1 MTLLQLLD
9 RLQSDPRLSSRI
21 AAWKTIP
28 ARPANSSP
36 FPDAVNRDLVRAL
49 HHRGIESLY
58 THQAEA
64 FSAVHAGEHIVVV
77 TPTASGKTLC
87 YNLPVLNRILEEPD
101 ARALYLFPTKAL
113 SADQVDELQQLVKA
127 LNADIKTFTYDGD
140 TPASARRAI
149 RAAGHVVVTNPD
161 MLHTAILPH
170 HTKWLRLFE
179 NLRYVIIDELHQYR
193 GVFGS
198 HVANVIRRLSR
209 ICRFY
214 GSDPQ
219 FICTSA
225 TIGNPKEHA
234 QRLIGRPVTLVDR
247 TGAPAGEK
255 VIAFINPPVVNRE
268 LGIRADTLMEVRDL
282 ASELIR
288 NQIPTITFGRS
299 RLAAE
304 LLTTYL
310 KDLATHHGRDPET
323 VRGYRAGYLP
333 SERRAIERGLREG
346 EIRAVAATNALELGI
361 DIGQLSAA
369 ILAGYPGTIASTWQ
383 QMGRAGRTSELA
395 AAFLVATS
403 DPLDQ
408 YLMTHPE
415 YFFDQSPEHAL
426 INPDNTLVLTSHLK
440 CAVFELPVDHD
451 EPYGASVQAE
461 IMRHLQSQQIVHD
474 DGRRWHYVADRFP
487 AEEIS
492 LRSASTENVVIID
505 ETDPKPQVVGEVDL
519 ASAPA
524 LVHEHAIYMH
534 LSQQYHVERLDWE
547 QRKAYVKRVEVDY
560 YTDAEIAVGIDVLSE
575 DAGARGPFPR
585 AHGDVVVTYRP
596 TIFKKL
602 KLFTQETVGWGQIT
616 LPETT
621 MHTTGAWWVLPEVI
635 ARPDPPVIARP
646 TGPKQSPTWSNDRL
660 QGALAALSHALHN
673 IAPLYLMCDPNDL
686 GRVHEIRSPHTGRP
700 TIYLYERAPGGVGLA
715 ERLFRFHDELV
726 KAAIDLVSNCGCEWG
741 CPSCVGPV
749 LEVGSSGKA
758 DCLTILSSVIASPEM
773 SRPSSRGPEGR
784 GDLLANEIA
793 SSLRSSQ

>member
-1 MTLLQLLD
+1 MTLHQILDQL
-9 RLQSDPRLSSRI
+9 RANPPRAGRI
-21 AAWKTIP
+21 AVWREFAAQP
-28 ARPANSSP
+28 AQFAP
-36 FPDAVNRDLVRAL
+36 FPSAVSPGLAAAL
-49 HHRGIESLY
+49 RRRGIASLY
-58 THQAEA
+58 SHQADA
-64 FSAVHAGEHIVVV
+64 FTTVHQGQNIVVV

-87 YNLPVLNRILEEPD
+87 YNLPVLNRILEEPG

-113 SADQVDELQQLVKA
+113 SADQVDELQQLVNT
-127 LNADIKTFTYDGD
+127 LRADIKTYTYDGD

-179 NLRYVIIDELHQYR
+179 NLRYVVIDELHQYR

-198 HVANVIRRLSR
+198 HVANVIRRLQR

-214 GSDPQ
+214 GSAPQ

-225 TIGNPKEHA
+225 TIGNPQEHA
-234 QRLIGRPVTLVDR
+234 ERMLGQPVTLINR
-247 TGAPAGEK
+247 SGAPSGEK

-268 LGIRADTLMEVRDL
+268 LGIRRDTLLEVRDL
-282 ASELIR
+282 ASDLIR
-288 NQIPTITFGRS
+288 NVIPTIVFGRS

-310 KDLATHHGRDPET
+310 TDLAREHGHDPAM

-346 EIRAVAATNALELGI
+346 TIRAVAATNALELGV
-361 DIGQLSAA
+361 DIGQLSVAL
-369 ILAGYPGTIASTWQ
+369 LAGYPGTIASTWQ
-383 QMGRAGRTSELA
+383 QMGRAGRTSDLSA
-395 AAFLVATS
+395 ACLIATS

-408 YLMTHPE
+408 YLMNHPE

-426 INPDNTLVLTSHLK
+426 INPDNLLVLTSHLK
-440 CAVFELPVDHD
+440 CASFELPLEHA
-451 EPYGASVQAE
+451 EPYGASLPVE
-461 IMRHLQSQQIVHD
+461 IMRHLQSERIVHD
-474 DGRRWHYVADRFP
+474 DGQRWHYVAERFP

-492 LRSASTENVVIID
+492 LRAASTENVVIID
-505 ETDPKPQVVGEVDL
+505 DTDPTPHVVGEVDL

-534 LSQQYHVERLDWE
+534 LGRQYHVERLDWL

-560 YTDAEIAVGIDVLSE
+560 YTDAEIAVGITVLRE
-575 DAGARGPFPR
+575 DASARGRLPR

-602 KLFTQETVGWGQIT
+602 KLFTQENIGWGRIH

-621 MHTTGAWWVLPEVI
+621 MHTTSAWWSITSESTRTDSIPWTNE
-635 ARPDPPVIARP
+635 
-646 TGPKQSPTWSNDRL
+646 RL

-673 IAPLYLMCDPNDL
+673 IAPLYLMCDPHDL
-686 GRVHEIRSPHTGRP
+686 GRVYEIRSPHTGSP

-715 ERLFRFHDELV
+715 ERSFRLHDELI
-726 KAAIDLVSNCGCEWG
+726 ASARDLIASCTCAWG

-749 LEVGSSGKA
+749 LDVGSTGKA
-758 DCLTILSSVIASPEM
+758 DCLAILRDACAVTMAT
-773 SRPSSRGPEGR
+773 
-784 GDLLANEIA
+784 A
-793 SSLRSSQ
+793 

>member
-1 MTLLQLLD
+1 MY
-9 RLQSDPRLSSRI
+9 S
-21 AAWKTIP
+21 
-28 ARPANSSP
+28 
-36 FPDAVNRDLVRAL
+36 
-49 HHRGIESLY
+49 
-58 THQAEA
+58 HQADA
-64 FSAVHAGEHIVVV
+64 FTAVHQGQNIVVV

-87 YNLPVLNRILEEPD
+87 YNLPVLNRILEEPG

-113 SADQVDELQQLVKA
+113 AADQVDELHQLVTT
-127 LNADIKTFTYDGD
+127 LGADIKTYTYDGD

-149 RAAGHVVVTNPD
+149 RTAGHVVITNPD

-179 NLRYVIIDELHQYR
+179 NLRYVVIDELHQYR

-198 HVANVIRRLSR
+198 HVANVIRRLHR

-214 GSDPQ
+214 GSAPQ

-225 TIGNPKEHA
+225 TIGNPQEHA
-234 QRLIGRPVTLVDR
+234 ERILGQPVTLINR
-247 TGAPAGEK
+247 NGAPSGER

-268 LGIRADTLMEVRDL
+268 LGIRRDTLLEVRDL
-282 ASELIR
+282 ASDLIR
-288 NQIPTITFGRS
+288 DEIPTIVFGRS

-310 KDLATHHGRDPET
+310 TDLAREHGRDPAR

-346 EIRAVAATNALELGI
+346 TIRAVAATNALELGV
-361 DIGQLSAA
+361 DIGQLSMAL
-369 ILAGYPGTIASTWQ
+369 LAGYPGTIASTWQ
-383 QMGRAGRTSELA
+383 QMGRAGRTTELSA
-395 AAFLVATS
+395 ACLIATS

-408 YLMTHPE
+408 YLMHHPE

-426 INPDNTLVLTSHLK
+426 INPDNLLVLTSHLK
-440 CAVFELPVDHD
+440 CAAFELPLEHA
-451 EPYGASVQAE
+451 EPYGATVPVE
-461 IMRHLQSQQIVHD
+461 IMRHLQSQRVVHD
-474 DGRRWHYVADRFP
+474 DGQRWHYVAERFP

-492 LRSASTENVVIID
+492 LRAASMENVVIID
-505 ETDPKPQVVGEVDL
+505 DTDSTPQVVGEVDL

-534 LSQQYHVERLDWE
+534 LGRQYHVERLDWD

-560 YTDAEIAVGIDVLSE
+560 YTDAEIAVGITVLRE
-575 DAGARGPFPR
+575 DASARGPLPR

-602 KLFTQETVGWGQIT
+602 KLLTQENIGWGRIH

-621 MHTTGAWWVLPEVI
+621 MHTTSAWWSITPESTRTDSI
-635 ARPDPPVIARP
+635 PW
-646 TGPKQSPTWSNDRL
+646 TNDRL

-673 IAPLYLMCDPNDL
+673 VAPLYLMCDPHDL
-686 GRVHEIRSPHTGRP
+686 GRVYEIRSPHTGTP
-700 TIYLYERAPGGVGLA
+700 TVYLYERAPGGVGLA
-715 ERLFRFHDELV
+715 ERAFRLHDELIT
-726 KAAIDLVSNCGCEWG
+726 AARDLIASCACEWG

-749 LEVGSSGKA
+749 LDVGSTGKA
-758 DCLTILSSVIASPEM
+758 DCLALL
-773 SRPSSRGPEGR
+773 RGAG
-784 GDLLANEIA
+784 ATTMA
-793 SSLRSSQ
+793 TA

>member
-1 MTLLQLLD
+1 MTLRQILD
-9 RLQSDPRLSSRI
+9 HLRQTSPRSSRI
-21 AAWKTIP
+21 ATWRELA
-28 ARPANSSP
+28 ARPARFAPFPTAVSPDLVAALQRRGISSP
-36 FPDAVNRDLVRAL
+36 Y
-49 HHRGIESLY
+49 S
-58 THQAEA
+58 HQADA
-64 FSAVHAGEHIVVV
+64 FTAVHQGRNVVVV

-87 YNLPVLNRILEEPD
+87 YNLPVLNRILEEPG

-113 SADQVDELQQLVKA
+113 SADQVDELQALVKV

-149 RAAGHVVVTNPD
+149 RAAGHIVVTNPD

-179 NLRYVIIDELHQYR
+179 NLRYVVIDELHQYR

-198 HVANVIRRLSR
+198 HVANVIRRLRR
-209 ICRFY
+209 ICQFY
-214 GSDPQ
+214 GSAPQ

-225 TIGNPKEHA
+225 TIGNPQEHA
-234 QRLIGRPVTLVDR
+234 ERLIGQPVTLIDR
-247 TGAPAGEK
+247 TGAPSGEK

-268 LGIRADTLMEVRDL
+268 LGIRRDTLLEVRDL

-288 NQIPTITFGRS
+288 NDIPTIVFGRS

-310 KDLATHHGRDPET
+310 ADLAHEHGRDPAM

-346 EIRAVAATNALELGI
+346 GVRAVAATNALELGV

-369 ILAGYPGTIASTWQ
+369 LLAGYPGTIASTWQ
-383 QMGRAGRTSELA
+383 QMGRAGRTSDLS

-408 YLMTHPE
+408 YLMRHPE
-415 YFFDQSPEHAL
+415 YFFDHSPEHAL
-426 INPDNTLVLTSHLK
+426 INPDNLLVLASHLK
-440 CAVFELPVDHD
+440 CAVFELPLEHTEAFGPAIPV
-451 EPYGASVQAE
+451 AILQ
-461 IMRHLQSQQIVHD
+461 HLQSQRIVHD
-474 DGRRWHYVADRFP
+474 DGRRWHYVAERFP

-492 LRSASTENVVIID
+492 LRAASTENVVIID
-505 ETDPKPQVVGEVDL
+505 ETTPRPQVVGEVDL

-524 LVHEHAIYMH
+524 LVHAHAIYMH
-534 LSQQYHVERLDWE
+534 QGTQYHVERLDWE

-560 YTDAEIAVGIDVLSE
+560 YTDAEIAVGIAVLNE
-575 DAGARGPFPR
+575 EGATGGPLPR
-585 AHGDVVVTYRP
+585 AHGEVVVTYRP

-602 KLFTQETVGWGQIT
+602 KLFTQENIGWGRID

-621 MHTTGAWWVLPEVI
+621 IHTTGAWWVLP
-635 ARPDPPVIARP
+635 PDITTR
-646 TGPKQSPTWSNDRL
+646 TGPPFSPPWSNDRL

-686 GRVHEIRSPHTGRP
+686 GRVTEIRSPHTGRP
-700 TIYLYERAPGGVGLA
+700 TIYLYERAPGGVGQA
-715 ERLFRFHDELV
+715 ERLFRLHDDLLP
-726 KAAIDLVSNCGCEWG
+726 AALGLVSACGCEWG

-749 LEVGSSGKA
+749 LEVGSTGKA
-758 DCLTILSSVIASPEM
+758 DCLAILRGAGASAMAPV
-773 SRPSSRGPEGR
+773 
-784 GDLLANEIA
+784 
-793 SSLRSSQ
+793 

>member
-1 MTLLQLLD
+1 MTLRQILD
-9 RLQSDPRLSSRI
+9 RLQFDSKHAPHI
-21 AAWKTIP
+21 AAWRELP
-28 ARPANSSP
+28 ARPARFVQFSDTVQP
-36 FPDAVNRDLVRAL
+36 DLVAAL
-49 HHRGIESLY
+49 RRRGIDSLY
-58 THQAEA
+58 SHQAEA
-64 FSAVHAGEHIVVV
+64 FESVRDGRNIVVV

-87 YNLPVLNRILEEPD
+87 YNLPVLNRILEEPA

-113 SADQVDELQQLVKA
+113 SADQVDELQQIVKA
-127 LNADIKTFTYDGD
+127 LRADIKTFTYDGD

-179 NLRYVIIDELHQYR
+179 NLRYVVVDELHQYR

-198 HVANVIRRLSR
+198 HVANVIRRLQR

-214 GSDPQ
+214 GSTPQ

-225 TIGNPKEHA
+225 TIGNPQEHA
-234 QRLIGRPVTLVDR
+234 ERLVGAPVTLIDR

-255 VIAFINPPVVNRE
+255 VIAFVNPPVLNRE
-268 LGIRADTLMEVRDL
+268 LGIRRDTLMEARDL

-288 NQIPTITFGRS
+288 SETQTIVFGRS

-310 KDLATHHGRDPET
+310 KDLAKRHDRDPDM

-333 SERRAIERGLREG
+333 SERRAIERGLRDG

-383 QMGRAGRTSELA
+383 QMGRAGRTSDLS

-415 YFFDQSPEHAL
+415 YFFGHSPEHAL
-426 INPDNTLVLTSHLK
+426 INPDNLLVLTSHLK
-440 CAVFELPVDHD
+440 CAVFELPLGRD
-451 EPYGASVQAE
+451 ETFGAAVPVE
-461 IMRHLQSQQIVHD
+461 IMRHLQSQRIVHD
-474 DGRRWHYVADRFP
+474 DGTRWHYVAERFP

-492 LRSASTENVVIID
+492 LRSASTENVVIVD
-505 ETDPKPQVVGEVDL
+505 ETYTKPEVVGEVDL

-560 YTDAEIAVGIDVLSE
+560 YTDAEIAVGINVLNEEAS
-575 DAGARGPFPR
+575 AGGPLPR

-602 KLFTQETVGWGQIT
+602 KLFTQENIGWGRIN

-621 MHTTGAWWVLPEVI
+621 IHTTGAWWILPDVIAGPIPSVI
-635 ARPDPPVIARP
+635 ARSEA
-646 TGPKQSPTWSNDRL
+646 TKQSPPWSNDRL

-686 GRVHEIRSPHTGRP
+686 GRVYEIRSPHTGRP

-715 ERLFRFHDELV
+715 ERLFRLHDDLM
-726 KAAIDLVSNCGCEWG
+726 KAAAELVSNCGCEWG

-749 LEVGSSGKA
+749 LEVGSTGKA
-758 DCLTILSSVIASPEM
+758 DCLSILRYGLALDTA
-773 SRPSSRGPEGR
+773 GPGT
-784 GDLLANEIA
+784 GDQGPVQGVGTVETVKTG
-793 SSLRSSQ
+793 

>member
-1 MTLLQLLD
+1 MTLHQILDQL
-9 RLQSDPRLSSRI
+9 RANPPRAGRI
-21 AAWKTIP
+21 AAWREFAAQP
-28 ARPANSSP
+28 AQFAP
-36 FPDAVNRDLVRAL
+36 FPSAVSPGLAAAL
-49 HHRGIESLY
+49 RRRGISSLY
-58 THQAEA
+58 SHQADA
-64 FSAVHAGEHIVVV
+64 FTAAHQGQNIVVV

-87 YNLPVLNRILEEPD
+87 YNLPVLNRILEEPG

-113 SADQVDELQQLVKA
+113 SADQVDELQQLVNT
-127 LNADIKTFTYDGD
+127 LRADIKTYTYDGD

-179 NLRYVIIDELHQYR
+179 NLRYVVIDELHQYR

-198 HVANVIRRLSR
+198 HVANVIRRLHR

-214 GSDPQ
+214 GSSPQ

-225 TIGNPKEHA
+225 TIGNPQEHA
-234 QRLIGRPVTLVDR
+234 ERMLGQPVTLINR
-247 TGAPAGEK
+247 SGAPSGEK
-255 VIAFINPPVVNRE
+255 VIAFINPPVVDRE
-268 LGIRADTLMEVRDL
+268 LGIRRDTLLEVRDL
-282 ASELIR
+282 ASDLIR
-288 NQIPTITFGRS
+288 NVIPTIVFGRS

-310 KDLATHHGRDPET
+310 TGLAREHGHDPAM

-346 EIRAVAATNALELGI
+346 TIRAVAATNALELGV
-361 DIGQLSAA
+361 DIGQLSVAL
-369 ILAGYPGTIASTWQ
+369 LAGYPGTIASTWQ
-383 QMGRAGRTSELA
+383 QMGRAGRTTDLSA
-395 AAFLVATS
+395 ACLIATS

-408 YLMTHPE
+408 YLMNHPE

-426 INPDNTLVLTSHLK
+426 INPDNLLVLTSHLK
-440 CAVFELPVDHD
+440 CAAFELPLEHA
-451 EPYGASVQAE
+451 EPYGASVPIE
-461 IMRHLQSQQIVHD
+461 IMRHLQSQRIVHD
-474 DGRRWHYVADRFP
+474 DGQRWHYVAERFP
-487 AEEIS
+487 AEEVS
-492 LRSASTENVVIID
+492 LRAASTENVVIID
-505 ETDPKPQVVGEVDL
+505 DTDPTPHVVGEVDL

-534 LSQQYHVERLDWE
+534 LSRQYHVERLDWA

-560 YTDAEIAVGIDVLSE
+560 YTDAEIAVGITVLRE
-575 DAGARGPFPR
+575 DASAGGRLPR
-585 AHGDVVVTYRP
+585 AHGDVIVTYRP

-602 KLFTQETVGWGQIT
+602 KLFTQENIGWGRIQ

-621 MHTTGAWWVLPEVI
+621 MHTTSVWWSIAPESTRTDSI
-635 ARPDPPVIARP
+635 PW
-646 TGPKQSPTWSNDRL
+646 TNDRL

-673 IAPLYLMCDPNDL
+673 IAPLYLMCDPRDL
-686 GRVHEIRSPHTGRP
+686 GRVYEIRSPHTGSP

-715 ERLFRFHDELV
+715 ERSFRLHDELT
-726 KAAIDLVSNCGCEWG
+726 ASARDLIASCACEWG

-749 LEVGSSGKA
+749 LDVGSTGKV
-758 DCLTILSSVIASPEM
+758 DCLAILRDACAITMAT
-773 SRPSSRGPEGR
+773 
-784 GDLLANEIA
+784 A
-793 SSLRSSQ
+793 

>member
-1 MTLLQLLD
+1 MTLRQILD
-9 RLQSDPRLSSRI
+9 RLRIDPTYAGRI
-21 AAWKTIP
+21 TAWRDLP
-28 ARPANSSP
+28 ARPASFAP
-36 FPDAVNRDLVRAL
+36 FPDAVRPDLAGAL
-49 HHRGIESLY
+49 RRRGIEALY
-58 THQAEA
+58 AHQAEA
-64 FSAVHAGEHIVVV
+64 FEAVRGGRNLVVV

-87 YNLPVLNRILEEPD
+87 YNLPVLNRILEEPG

-113 SADQVDELQQLVKA
+113 SADQVDELQHLVTA
-127 LNADIKTFTYDGD
+127 LRTDIKTFTYDGD

-179 NLRYVIIDELHQYR
+179 NLRYVVIDELHQYR

-198 HVANVIRRLSR
+198 HVANVIRRLQR
-209 ICRFY
+209 ICGFY
-214 GSDPQ
+214 GSTPQ

-225 TIGNPKEHA
+225 TIGNPQEHA
-234 QRLIGRPVTLVDR
+234 ERLIGAPITLIDR
-247 TGAPAGEK
+247 SGAPAGEK
-255 VIAFINPPVVNRE
+255 VIAFINPPVVSRE
-268 LGIRADTLMEVRDL
+268 LGVRRDTLMEARDL

-288 NQIPTITFGRS
+288 TEIQTIVFGRS

-304 LLTTYL
+304 LLATYL
-310 KDLATHHGRDPET
+310 KDLAAKHDRDPEM

-333 SERRAIERGLREG
+333 TERRAIERGLRDG

-383 QMGRAGRTSELA
+383 QMGRAGRTSDLS

-415 YFFDQSPEHAL
+415 YFFEHSPEHAL
-426 INPDNTLVLTSHLK
+426 INPDNLLVLTSHLK
-440 CAVFELPVDHD
+440 CAAFELPLPHD
-451 EPYGASVQAE
+451 EPFGTMVPAE
-461 IMRHLQSQQIVHD
+461 IMHHLQSQRIVHD
-474 DGRRWHYVADRFP
+474 DGARWHYVAERFP

-492 LRSASTENVVIID
+492 LRAASTENVVIID
-505 ETDPKPQVVGEVDL
+505 ETDPSPRVVGEVDL

-534 LSQQYHVERLDWE
+534 LSQQFHVERLDWE

-560 YTDAEIAVGIDVLSE
+560 YTDAEIAVGIAVLKE
-575 DAGARGPFPR
+575 DASAGDSLPR
-585 AHGDVVVTYRP
+585 AHGDVAVTYRP

-602 KLFTQETVGWGQIT
+602 KLFTQENIGWGRIT

-621 MHTTGAWWVLPEVI
+621 IHTTAAWWTLPDAI
-635 ARPDPPVIARP
+635 A
-646 TGPKQSPTWSNDRL
+646 GSPHSLPWSNDRL

-686 GRVHEIRSPHTGRP
+686 GRVYEIRSPHTGRP
-700 TIYLYERAPGGVGLA
+700 TIYLYERVPGGVGQA
-715 ERLFRFHDELV
+715 ERLFRLHDDLLL
-726 KAAIDLVSNCGCEWG
+726 AASDLVSHCGCEWG

-749 LEVGSSGKA
+749 LEVGSTGKA
-758 DCLTILSSVIASPEM
+758 DCLA
-773 SRPSSRGPEGR
+773 
-784 GDLLANEIA
+784 LLRAA
-793 SSLRSSQ
+793 LAPAVPA

>member
-1 MTLLQLLD
+1 MTLRQILD
-9 RLQSDPRLSSRI
+9 HLQSNPQRFSRI
-21 AAWKTIP
+21 AAWRELQ
-28 ARPANSSP
+28 ARPARFAP
-36 FPDAVNRDLVRAL
+36 FPDAVHPQLVGAL
-49 HHRGIESLY
+49 RRRGIGALY
-58 THQAEA
+58 SHQAEA
-64 FSAVHAGEHIVVV
+64 FTAVRDGKNIVVV

-87 YNLPVLNRILEEPD
+87 YNLPVLNRIFEEPG

-113 SADQVDELQQLVKA
+113 SADQVDELQQIVKV

-179 NLRYVIIDELHQYR
+179 NLRYVVIDELHQYR

-198 HVANVIRRLSR
+198 HVANVIRRLQR

-225 TIGNPKEHA
+225 TIGNPQEHA
-234 QRLIGRPVTLVDR
+234 ERLVGRPVTLVDH

-268 LGIRADTLMEVRDL
+268 LGIRRDTLMEARDL

-288 NQIPTITFGRS
+288 NEIPTIVFGRS

-310 KDLATHHGRDPET
+310 KDLAKQHARDPEM

-369 ILAGYPGTIASTWQ
+369 ILSGYPGTIASTWQ
-383 QMGRAGRTSELA
+383 QMGRAGRTSDLS

-415 YFFDQSPEHAL
+415 YFFEHSPEQAL
-426 INPDNTLVLTSHLK
+426 INPDNLLVLTSHLK
-440 CAVFELPVDHD
+440 CAAFELPLDHD
-451 EPYGASVQAE
+451 EPFGAAIPAE
-461 IMRHLQSQQIVHD
+461 IMRHLQSERIVHD
-474 DGRRWHYVADRFP
+474 DGRRWHYVAERFP

-505 ETDPKPQVVGEVDL
+505 ETDPTPQVVGEVDL

-560 YTDAEIAVGIDVLSE
+560 YTDAEIAVGINVLGE
-575 DAGARGPFPR
+575 EGRAGGPLPH

-602 KLFTQETVGWGQIT
+602 KLFTQENIGWGRIN

-621 MHTTGAWWVLPEVI
+621 IHTTGAWWIL
-635 ARPDPPVIARP
+635 PPVIARP
-646 TGPKQSPTWSNDRL
+646 EGPKQSLQWSNDRL

-686 GRVHEIRSPHTGRP
+686 GRVYEIRSPHTGRP

-715 ERLFRFHDELV
+715 ERLFRLHDDLM
-726 KAAIDLVSNCGCEWG
+726 KAAADLVSACGCEWG

-749 LEVGSSGKA
+749 LEVGSTGKA
-758 DCLTILSSVIASPEM
+758 DCLAILTSARTHPDSAVIA
-773 SRPSSRGPEGR
+773 RPEGPKQSHP
-784 GDLLANEIA
+784 AEEIA